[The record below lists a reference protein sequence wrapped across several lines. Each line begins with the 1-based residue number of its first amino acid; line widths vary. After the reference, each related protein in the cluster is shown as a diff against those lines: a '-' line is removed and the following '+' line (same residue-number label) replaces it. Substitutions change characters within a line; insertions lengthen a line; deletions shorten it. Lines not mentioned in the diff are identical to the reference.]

1 MDHLNNQE
9 KRLLQDMKQEEKE
22 EGLQDEET
30 ANGVFWLDDVNKK
43 TNQNQ
48 DADYKPMESASEE
61 LLIFTVSSNVSPL
74 SVLLMSQVYAL
85 YLKGD

>member
-30 ANGVFWLDDVNKK
+30 ANGVF
-43 TNQNQ
+43 
-48 DADYKPMESASEE
+48 
-61 LLIFTVSSNVSPL
+61 
-74 SVLLMSQVYAL
+74 
-85 YLKGD
+85 